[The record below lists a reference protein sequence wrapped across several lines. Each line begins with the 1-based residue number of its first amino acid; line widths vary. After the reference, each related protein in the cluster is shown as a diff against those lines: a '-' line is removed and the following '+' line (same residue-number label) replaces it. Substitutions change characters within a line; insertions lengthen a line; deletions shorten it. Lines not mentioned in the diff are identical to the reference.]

1 MAEKAPNENG
11 KEEEDTMDIINIDK
25 EAQKNS
31 DENKQEIK
39 EQSLP
44 EKHINKKERSPFS
57 LSGAKLPLSIYTR
70 RTFDISLLNKYLKDN
85 SSSGICGSINLGN
98 TCYMNSSIACISN
111 CTELT
116 YYFLS
121 GHYKDDINYHSNY
134 GLKGKLAEIWYDLL
148 HEYWIDNT
156 DKGNPKDLKYI
167 IGEKDTRFKGYNQQ
181 DSNEFINIFLD
192 ILNEDLNFS
201 EEKKYVELE
210 EKKEGE
216 KDEECAKRFW
226 EANLIR
232 NDSIITDL
240 FCGLFKSTITCPKC
254 NKVSITFEPFYSI
267 NLPLKENKKK
277 KNRNIT
283 KKNLEEYKIFYVPK
297 YGIRTTFC
305 INIHNIPNT
314 TLIGECKEI
323 LLNNENFDYKDI
335 LNNVKYF
342 QIAQQINNGEIEED
356 AFIDPFFNLFL
367 YEIVN
372 TKENNELKIPIYF
385 VYSKPSGALELS
397 EYPRIIFCDNNVTL
411 REFRKQ
417 IYFLSRKY
425 ILSPFINFGKE
436 KLDFLSIEIT
446 KYRKDKSIKDD
457 YIFNLIDEEFERIFD
472 DNIIEGD
479 TMYLKDYIKNA
490 PFKLTLRELMGNQ
503 IIQIFKADNPNELTD
518 EFKDLTGIEDIYSSI
533 NEILDKL
540 RGYVV
545 SVEFNW
551 FSKYINK
558 QNYTFNSRNTISIQF
573 PKSSEEE
580 KKLENEEKEE
590 EFHKQNLEECFNFFC
605 KEEKLKFGNEWYC
618 NKCKEH
624 LLAKKKIDLF
634 YLPKILIINFK
645 RFIKESQNWEKNDED
660 IDFPINNFNMK
671 DLIIG
676 PDKEHSIYD
685 LFAVSQHYGGTG
697 GGHYTAV
704 CKNGDKWY
712 SYDDSYV
719 TQTSPLSCLSSS
731 AYVLFYRRQTD

>member
-1 MAEKAPNENG
+1 MDDKAPNENG

-25 EAQKNS
+25 EAQKNIG
-31 DENKQEIK
+31 ENKQEIK

-121 GHYKDDINYHSNY
+121 GQYKDDINYHSNY

-167 IGEKDTRFKGYNQQ
+167 IGEKDIRFRGYNQQ

-201 EEKKYVELE
+201 EEKKYIELE

-232 NDSIITDL
+232 NDSVITDL

-267 NLPLKENKKK
+267 NLPLKEKKK

-283 KKNLEEYKIFYVPK
+283 KKNLEEYKIYYIPK

-323 LLNNENFDYKDI
+323 LLSSENFDYKDI

-342 QIAQQINNGEIEED
+342 QIGQQINNGEIEED

-367 YEIVN
+367 YEIIN

-472 DNIIEGD
+472 DNIIQGD
-479 TMYLKDYIKNA
+479 IIYLKDYIKNA

-503 IIQIFKADNPNELTD
+503 IIQIFKADKPNELTD

-645 RFIKESQNWEKNDED
+645 RFIKESQVWEKNDED